1 MQIRG
6 IVAIVLAFGLA
17 AHGYRKRSLNKS
29 GAAAAV
35 LVGFISFSVSYRM
48 GIILIVFYYTGSRM
62 TKVRS
67 HIKRKL
73 EFNYR
78 EAGQRNMLQVFSNSA
93 LATFVAAIFFL
104 VIGEDNS
111 TQHVRFLQIDTSL
124 HQLSV
129 AMSHNMNEHLRH
141 SLASYLWTMYI
152 AHYAC
157 ANGDTWASELGILSK
172 SNPRLIT
179 SLFLKKVP
187 RGTNGGVSWEGTLAS
202 ALGGALIGF
211 TYFICSILM
220 DLSLNKGGI
229 EQYPMILAGLCSGLV
244 GSIVDSLLGATLQA
258 TYFDAINNQII
269 KTEDL
274 DSSKRASGSVKLI
287 QGVDILSNEA
297 VNFFSIAITMILS
310 CLYTPA
316 IFKMMHT

>member
-1 MQIRG
+1 
-6 IVAIVLAFGLA
+6 
-17 AHGYRKRSLNKS
+17 
-29 GAAAAV
+29 
-35 LVGFISFSVSYRM
+35 
-48 GIILIVFYYTGSRM
+48 
-62 TKVRS
+62 
-67 HIKRKL
+67 
-73 EFNYR
+73 
-78 EAGQRNMLQVFSNSA
+78 
-93 LATFVAAIFFL
+93 
-104 VIGEDNS
+104 
-111 TQHVRFLQIDTSL
+111 
-124 HQLSV
+124 
-129 AMSHNMNEHLRH
+129 
-141 SLASYLWTMYI
+141 
-152 AHYAC
+152 
-157 ANGDTWASELGILSK
+157 
-172 SNPRLIT
+172 
-179 SLFLKKVP
+179 
-187 RGTNGGVSWEGTLAS
+187 
-202 ALGGALIGF
+202 
-211 TYFICSILM
+211 M